1 MLNEF
6 AILVFVAAA
15 GAALAWRLGVRNL
28 WLSVPVGLMLSSF
41 LRIVIFS
48 TLNLVHQRWLAGF
61 VFFGIMAV
69 GVVYAA
75 WKGGIGLVKNMG
87 LGAGIAVLA
96 VSSTRIFGFQG
107 TPHGDSLWILSFVRL
122 FDQAGDISLLD
133 GHTAIKRGFAYP
145 LLLALGPNKQYLSGL
160 TPFIFSALAC
170 LVIWAV
176 SELLGT
182 EARRRVLWVAGVL
195 FALTFS
201 TVMPLRAIFYING
214 HTLTAVGMLTTAVVV
229 ALAVRDGELTG
240 QNLLLACLGIFTAS
254 TSRIEGI
261 IMCALIV
268 LPLISQRWISRNQV
282 RLLVSAGTV
291 GLTIWLSTYHSYFI
305 NATHLPWYVFSAI
318 VIAAG
323 LLPSLRIFDWLRFRL
338 VPVALIAMATVFVAA
353 EVVFRHQLAK
363 GNHALWV
370 NLINGSGRWGIFFV
384 GLALAFALG
393 RMRHL
398 TPENKALLQISAAL
412 VVGSLITKMLDG
424 GQFGHPTLGRI
435 GWSDSLNRMWLQSF
449 AIFLVSALVGLVQNP
464 RLWGHPNLPTIRET
478 ATTTKGEES

>member
-6 AILVFVAAA
+6 AILVFIAVA

-28 WLSVPVGLMLSSF
+28 WLSVPVGLMISSF
-41 LRIVIFS
+41 LRILIFS
-48 TLNLVHQRWLAGF
+48 TLNLIDQRWLAGF
-61 VFFGIMAV
+61 VFFGVMAV
-69 GVVYAA
+69 GLVYAA
-75 WKGGIGLVKNMG
+75 WKGGIGLVKNMA
-87 LGAGIAVLA
+87 LGAGFAILA
-96 VSSTRIFGFQG
+96 VSSTRLLGFQG
-107 TPHGDSLWILSFVRL
+107 TPHGDSLWILAFVRL
-122 FDQAGDISLLD
+122 FDQAGDIQLLD
-133 GHTAIKRGFAYP
+133 GRTAIKRGFAYP
-145 LLLALGPNKQYLSGL
+145 LMLALGPDRQYLSGL
-160 TPFIFSALAC
+160 TPFIYAALCC

-176 SELLGT
+176 KELLGT

-195 FALTFS
+195 FVLTFS

-214 HTLTAVGMLTTAVVV
+214 HTLTAIGMLITAVVV
-229 ALAVRDGELTG
+229 AVAVRDGELTR
-240 QNLLLACLGIFTAS
+240 QNLLLAGLGTFTAS

-268 LPLISQRWISRNQV
+268 LPLLSQRWLGRNDI
-282 RLLVSAGTV
+282 RLLVSSGTV
-291 GLTIWLSTYHSYFI
+291 GLCIWLSTYHSYFI
-305 NATHLPWYVFSAI
+305 NATDLPWFVFSAI

-338 VPVALIAMATVFVAA
+338 VPVALISMVLVFVAA
-353 EVVFRHQLAK
+353 EVIFSDELAK
-363 GNHALWV
+363 GNRSLWI

-398 TPENKALLQISAAL
+398 TPENKTLLQITAAL
-412 VVGSLITKMLDG
+412 VVGSLVTKMLDG
-424 GQFGHPTLGRI
+424 GQFGNPTLGRV

-464 RLWGHPNLPTIRET
+464 RLWGHPNLPTVREP
-478 ATTTKGEES
+478 AKATKGEES